1 MAGMAVSGDGTRLYR
16 RLLGYV
22 FPFWRAFAIAIV
34 CLLVVAGT
42 EAGFAA
48 FIKPMMDGSFVER
61 DPEII
66 KLTPLVLIGLFLVRG
81 IASFL
86 SGYWMAWVARKVI
99 SSLRGEMFAQLLRLP
114 VSFYDSTP
122 SGTLL
127 SKLIYDVEQVARAT
141 TDVITILIRDTFT
154 VIGLLGWMF
163 YLNWRLAL
171 ILLIGTPLI
180 AHIIN
185 FINRRFRRY
194 STRIQDSV
202 GDVTQIAEETIEGQ
216 RVVKTFGGQQ
226 YERERFEQANERN
239 RLLNMKLEST
249 NAGSVPLVQFIAAIA
264 AAAVIYFA
272 LREVDRSELTVGS
285 FMSFVAAMMML
296 LAPMKRLTKITANL
310 QRGIAAA
317 ASIFGF
323 IDTPAEVD
331 VGTRSVQRT
340 AGAVS
345 YRDVCFSY
353 REEKGEVLHEVSFDV
368 EPGQSI
374 AFVGRSGSGKST
386 LVSLLPRFY
395 DVGSG
400 QILID
405 GHDVR
410 EFPLL
415 ELRDQIALVSQHI
428 TLFNDTIAN
437 NIAYGRLEGASR
449 EAIIAAAEAAHAME
463 FINDLPEGLDTL
475 VGENGVLLSGGQRQR
490 LAIARAL
497 LKDAPILILDEATSA
512 LDTESERHIQAAL
525 EELMENRTTL
535 VIAHRLSTIENAD
548 RIVVMEKG
556 CIVESGRHA
565 ELLQQGGQYAAL
577 YNLQFQDKKPE
588 YA

>member
-1 MAGMAVSGDGTRLYR
+1 MTDSNTGSDGKLLYR

-22 FPFWRAFAIAIV
+22 KPYWKVFLIAAV
-34 CLLVVAGT
+34 ALMVVAST
-42 EAGFAA
+42 EAVFAY
-48 FIKPMMDGSFVER
+48 FLKPMLDGTFVER
-61 DPEII
+61 DPDII
-66 KLTPLVLIGLFLVRG
+66 TLTPYVLVAIFLVRG
-81 IASFL
+81 VATFL
-86 SGYWMAWVARKVI
+86 SGYWMAWAARMVI
-99 SSLRGEMFAQLLRLP
+99 KKLRGEMFERLLRLP
-114 VSFYDSTP
+114 VSFFDSIP

-141 TDVITILIRDTFT
+141 TDVITILVRDSLT
-154 VIGLLGWMF
+154 VLVLLMLMF
-163 YLNWRLAL
+163 YHSWELAL
-171 ILLIGTPLI
+171 IMLIGTPLI
-180 AHIIN
+180 AQVITVIN
-185 FINRRFRRY
+185 HRFRRY
-194 STRIQDSV
+194 SGKIQHSM
-202 GDVTQIAEETIEGQ
+202 GDVTQIAEEAIEGQ
-216 RVVKTFGGQQ
+216 RVVKTFGGEQ
-226 YERERFEQANERN
+226 YELGRFEKANENN
-239 RLLNMKLEST
+239 RRLNMKLELTS
-249 NAGSVPLVQFIAAIA
+249 AASVPMIQLIAAIG
-264 AAAVIYFA
+264 AAVVLYFA
-272 LREVDRSELTVGS
+272 LQQVSDKSLSPGT
-285 FMSFVAAMMML
+285 FMSFIAAMMML
-296 LAPMKRLTKITANL
+296 LAPMKRLTQITANL

-317 ASIFGF
+317 DSIFAL

-331 VGTRSVQRT
+331 NGNRTLQRC

-345 YRDVCFSY
+345 YRDVNFSY
-353 REEKGEVLHEVSFDV
+353 REDKGAVLQAISFDV

-386 LVSLLPRFY
+386 LASLLPRFY
-395 DVGSG
+395 DVRSG

-405 GHDVR
+405 GQDIR

-415 ELRDQIALVSQHI
+415 ALRDQIALVSQHI

-449 EAIIAAAEAAHAME
+449 EAISAAAEVAHAME
-463 FINDLPEGLDTL
+463 FIRDLPDGLDTL

-525 EELMENRTTL
+525 EGLMENRTTL

-548 RIVVMEKG
+548 RIVVMDKG
-556 CIVESGRHA
+556 RIVESGRHA

-577 YNLQFQDKKPE
+577 YNMQFQENP
-588 YA
+588 

>member
-1 MAGMAVSGDGTRLYR
+1 MTDSNTGSDGKLLYR

-22 FPFWRAFAIAIV
+22 KPYWKVFLIAAV
-34 CLLVVAGT
+34 ALMVVAST
-42 EAGFAA
+42 EAVFAY
-48 FIKPMMDGSFVER
+48 FLKPMLDGTFVER
-61 DPEII
+61 DPDII
-66 KLTPLVLIGLFLVRG
+66 TLTPYVLVAIFLVRG
-81 IASFL
+81 VATFL
-86 SGYWMAWVARKVI
+86 SGYWMAWAARMVI
-99 SSLRGEMFAQLLRLP
+99 KKLRGEMFERLLRLP
-114 VSFYDSTP
+114 VSFFDSIP

-141 TDVITILIRDTFT
+141 TDVITILVRDSLT
-154 VIGLLGWMF
+154 VLVLLVLMF
-163 YLNWRLAL
+163 YHSWELAL
-171 ILLIGTPLI
+171 IMLIGTPLI
-180 AHIIN
+180 AQVITVIN
-185 FINRRFRRY
+185 HRFRRY
-194 STRIQDSV
+194 SGKIQHSM
-202 GDVTQIAEETIEGQ
+202 GDVTQIAEEAIEGQ
-216 RVVKTFGGQQ
+216 RVVKTFGGEQ
-226 YERERFEQANERN
+226 YELGRFEKANENN
-239 RLLNMKLEST
+239 RRLNMKLELTS
-249 NAGSVPLVQFIAAIA
+249 AASVPMIQLIAAIG
-264 AAAVIYFA
+264 AAVVLYFA
-272 LREVDRSELTVGS
+272 LQQVSDKSLSPGT
-285 FMSFVAAMMML
+285 FMSFIAAMMML
-296 LAPMKRLTKITANL
+296 LAPMKRLTQITANL

-317 ASIFGF
+317 DSIFAL

-331 VGTRSVQRT
+331 NGNRTLQRC

-345 YRDVCFSY
+345 YRDVNFSY
-353 REEKGEVLHEVSFDV
+353 REDKGAVLQAISFDV

-386 LVSLLPRFY
+386 LASLLPRFY
-395 DVGSG
+395 DVRSG

-405 GHDVR
+405 GQDIR

-415 ELRDQIALVSQHI
+415 ALRDQIALVSQHI

-449 EAIIAAAEAAHAME
+449 EAISAAAEVAHAME
-463 FINDLPEGLDTL
+463 FIRDLPDGLDTL

-525 EELMENRTTL
+525 EGLMENRTTL

-548 RIVVMEKG
+548 RIVVMDKG
-556 CIVESGRHA
+556 RIVESGRHA

-577 YNLQFQDKKPE
+577 YNMQFQENP
-588 YA
+588 

>member
-1 MAGMAVSGDGTRLYR
+1 MSDSSVRTDGSILYR

-22 FPFWRAFAIAIV
+22 KPYWKVFLVSAAA
-34 CLLVVAGT
+34 LMVVAGT
-42 EAGFAA
+42 EAAFAY
-48 FIKPMMDGSFVER
+48 FLKPMMDGTFVER
-61 DPEII
+61 DPQII
-66 KLTPLVLIGLFLVRG
+66 TLTPYVLVGIFLLRG
-81 IASFL
+81 IASYL
-86 SGYWMAWVARKVI
+86 SAYSMSWAARMVI
-99 SSLRGEMFAQLLRLP
+99 KQLRTEMFERLLCLP
-114 VSFYDSTP
+114 VSFYDAIP

-127 SKLIYDVEQVARAT
+127 SRLIYDVEQVARAT
-141 TDVITILIRDTFT
+141 TDVITILVRDTLT
-154 VIGLLGWMF
+154 VSVLLMLMF
-163 YLNWRLAL
+163 YHSWQLAL
-171 ILLIGTPLI
+171 IMLIGTPLI
-180 AHIIN
+180 AQVIN
-185 FINRRFRRY
+185 VINRRFRRY
-194 STRIQDSV
+194 SSHIQVSM

-216 RVVKTFGGQQ
+216 RVVKTFGGEE
-226 YERERFEQANERN
+226 YERGRFEKANENN
-239 RLLNMKLEST
+239 RRLNMKLEST
-249 NAGSVPLVQFIAAIA
+249 SAASVPVIQFIAAIG
-264 AAAVIYFA
+264 AAVVLYFA
-272 LREVDRSELTVGS
+272 LLQVSEKALTPGT

-317 ASIFGF
+317 ESIFTF

-331 VGTRSVQRT
+331 NGTRTLQRCE
-340 AGAVS
+340 GGVS
-345 YRDVCFSY
+345 YRDVRFRY
-353 REEKGEVLHEVSFDV
+353 REDTGEVLQGISFDV
-368 EPGQSI
+368 EPGQSV

-395 DVGSG
+395 DVSAG

-415 ELRDQIALVSQHI
+415 DLRDQIALVSQHI

-437 NIAYGRLEGASR
+437 NIAYGRLEGSSR
-449 EAIIAAAEAAHAME
+449 EAITAAAEAAHAME
-463 FINDLPEGLDTL
+463 FIRDLPDGLDTL

-512 LDTESERHIQAAL
+512 LDTESERHIQVAL

-548 RIVVMEKG
+548 RIVVMDKG
-556 CIVESGRHA
+556 HIVESGRHE
-565 ELLQQGGQYAAL
+565 ELLQLGGHYAAL
-577 YNLQFQDKKPE
+577 YNMQFQEK
-588 YA
+588 A